1 MASGMNGDNFTIDN
15 ANGKFILSPDA
26 EDNSVSSEKEL
37 LVSATMHPENSHV
50 ASVSPDCNDSNGR
63 TSNNNSSN
71 SIIVENQVISSSN
84 SCSSDSKGNLIITMP
99 SPAGSQIPSGTDT
112 IQVEIS
118 NGSAVGQHTSS
129 VDIDSS
135 NVGYCLVCG
144 DLGSGY
150 HYSAFSCEGCKGFF
164 KRTVQK
170 NLTYRCKDVSDC
182 IINKFT
188 RNSCQHCRFQ
198 RCLQVGM
205 KREAVREDRTPGGKH
220 RHKRRRVE
228 EFNISSDGTIPCGPS
243 AQTDSLLE
251 GLMSA
256 TPDRIPKAEE
266 IFSSTVILNN
276 LTGNELLQC
285 SYLELKYIID
295 WAKKVPGF
303 QDLCVI
309 DQTSLLKSSFMELS
323 VLRLSYRSMGLKNV
337 IKFAEG
343 MLVPINYATNIG
355 WGNELI
361 NASLE
366 FSLRLQSI
374 RLDHSEFCILNALV
388 LTYPDASGVQDKQ
401 KVASMQTRILDSL
414 RRYVAYKFPNDLQR
428 YGKMLLRLPALRTL
442 SAKAAERFMSLTL
455 DGSFQLNELVSQMI
469 S

>member
-1 MASGMNGDNFTIDN
+1 MADTVNENAIDISESDSVQQCNEDPLNSSKELVITIQ
-15 ANGKFILSPDA
+15 SPDKLNSLTSDYSDA
-26 EDNSVSSEKEL
+26 ERGSNIVLENQEMTSS
-37 LVSATMHPENSHV
+37 NNC
-50 ASVSPDCNDSNGR
+50 SPDP
-63 TSNNNSSN
+63 
-71 SIIVENQVISSSN
+71 
-84 SCSSDSKGNLIITMP
+84 KGKLIITMP
-99 SPAGSQIPSGTDT
+99 SPTSSQMSSGTET
-112 IQVEIS
+112 IQLEIS
-118 NGSAVGQHTSS
+118 NGSS
-129 VDIDSS
+129 IDQNSPTMEMDQS
-135 NVGYCLVCG
+135 NIGYCLVCN

-170 NLTYRCKDVSDC
+170 NLIYKCKDSGNC

-205 KREAVREDRTPGGKH
+205 KRDAVREDRTPGGKH

-228 EFNISSDGTIPCGPS
+228 NIIAENDDGGGGGGGGGTS
-243 AQTDSLLE
+243 RNQDTLLE
-251 GLMSA
+251 RVISA
-256 TPDRIPKAEE
+256 APDRLPKTGE
-266 IFSSTVILNN
+266 IFAGEVKICN

-285 SYLELKYIID
+285 GYLELKYIID

-303 QDLCVI
+303 RDLCI
-309 DQTSLLKSSFMELS
+309 TDQTALLKSSFMELS
-323 VLRLSYRSMGLKNV
+323 VLRLSYRSMGMDNV

-343 MLVPINYATNIG
+343 LLVPINYATNMG

-361 NASLE
+361 NASVE
-366 FSLRLQSI
+366 FSLCLKSI
-374 RLDHSEFCILNALV
+374 HLDHSEFCILNALV

-401 KVASMQTRILDSL
+401 KVAAMQTRILDTL
-414 RRYVAYKFPNDLQR
+414 RRYVSKKYSSDLQR

-442 SAKAAERFMSLTL
+442 SAKAAERFLSLTL
-455 DGSFQLNELVSQMI
+455 EGSSHINELVSQMI

>member
-1 MASGMNGDNFTIDN
+1 MASGMNGDDFTIDN
-15 ANGKFILSPDA
+15 VNGKHILPTDL
-26 EDNSVSSEKEL
+26 EGNSLISEKEFI
-37 LVSATMHPENSHV
+37 VSTTMHPENSQG
-50 ASVSPDCNDSNGR
+50 ASVSPDCSDSNGKNNN
-63 TSNNNSSN
+63 SNNN
-71 SIIVENQVISSSN
+71 IIVENQVISSSN
-84 SCSSDSKGNLIITMP
+84 TCSSDLKSNLIITMP
-99 SPAGSQIPSGTDT
+99 SPAGSQIASGTDT

-118 NGSAVGQHTSS
+118 NGSPS

-135 NVGYCLVCG
+135 NVGFCLVCG

-170 NLTYRCKDVSDC
+170 NLTYRCKEASNC
-182 IINKFT
+182 TINKFT

-198 RCLQVGM
+198 QCLQVGM

-228 EFNISSDGTIPCGPS
+228 EFNISSDGTIPCGPG
-243 AQTDSLLE
+243 AQTTDSLLD
-251 GLMSA
+251 GLVSA
-256 TPDRIPKAEE
+256 APDRIPKAEE

-276 LTGNELLQC
+276 LTGNELLRC
-285 SYLELKYIID
+285 SYFELKYIID

-303 QDLCVI
+303 QELCVV

-323 VLRLSYRSMGLKNV
+323 VLRLSYRSMSLENV
-337 IKFAEG
+337 INFAEG
-343 MLVPINYATNIG
+343 LLVPVNYATNIA

-366 FSLRLQSI
+366 FSLRLRSI
-374 RLDHSEFCILNALV
+374 QLDHSEFCILNALV

-414 RRYVAYKFPNDLQR
+414 RRYVAQKFPNDLQR